1 MLVNF
6 PHCAPPNALLHGH
19 VVVGIGRQA
28 LERMVSGSGWN
39 FFIVQFFLI
48 YRHMLVNFP
57 HCAPPNALLHGHV
70 VVSIGRQALERRGS
84 GSGWKFFQ

>member
-1 MLVNF
+1 
-6 PHCAPPNALLHGH
+6 LLHGH

-28 LERMVSGSGWN
+28 FERRGSGGDWN

-48 YRHMLVNFP
+48 HRHMLLNFP

-70 VVSIGRQALERRGS
+70 VVSIGRQAFE
-84 GSGWKFFQ
+84 